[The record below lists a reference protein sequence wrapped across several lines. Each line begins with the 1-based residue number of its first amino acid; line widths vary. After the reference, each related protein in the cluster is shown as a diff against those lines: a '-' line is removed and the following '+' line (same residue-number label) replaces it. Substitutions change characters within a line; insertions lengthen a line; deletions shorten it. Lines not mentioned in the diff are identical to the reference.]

1 MAKAIVVALIGMTV
15 AAAGP
20 ACAQGRGVELTPY
33 VGIYVP
39 LANVIDQRTTQE
51 GDGVIFS
58 TETQVGHKTGWALGG
73 RLTVWLS
80 ERIGAQGSF
89 NYAFSD
95 LGASRAHVWTAA
107 GRLVY
112 RLAQPNPQFSLEL
125 SGGPAVVG
133 RGGEFYDL
141 FVEGTTDVGGV
152 LGVGGRIQLGG
163 VALHLDLEDY
173 LYSVQLEISEVVV
186 HDSQFQNDLV
196 FSVGVAIPL
205 AR

>member
-1 MAKAIVVALIGMTV
+1 MAKVIVVALIGMTV

-39 LANVIDQRTTQE
+39 LANVIDERTTQE
-51 GDGVIFS
+51 MDGVIVG
-58 TETQVGHKTGWALGG
+58 TETQAGHKTGLALGG

-95 LGASRAHVWTAA
+95 LGASGAHVWTAA

-125 SGGPAVVG
+125 SGGPAIVG
-133 RGGEFYDL
+133 RGGAFYDL
-141 FVEGTTDVGGV
+141 VESTTDVGGV
-152 LGVGGRIQLGG
+152 LGVGGRIQVGG

-173 LYSVQLEISEVVV
+173 LYSVQLEIPEV
-186 HDSQFQNDLV
+186 DSQFQNDLV